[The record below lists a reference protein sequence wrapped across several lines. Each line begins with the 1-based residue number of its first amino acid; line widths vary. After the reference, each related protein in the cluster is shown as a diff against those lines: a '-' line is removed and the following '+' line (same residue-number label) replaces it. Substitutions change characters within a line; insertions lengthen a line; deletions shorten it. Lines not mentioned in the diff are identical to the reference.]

1 MRILIL
7 GGTGFVGRHLA
18 AALAKAGHALRVP
31 TRGYAHGRDLLVLPT
46 VTLFQADI
54 HDDATLDRLVQGC
67 DAVVNLIGILHGD
80 RGKPYGAAFARA
92 HVTLPQRVAASCRR
106 HGVRRFV
113 QMSALGA
120 DSAGPSM
127 YLRSKGDG
135 EAAVRQVWAD
145 VPAQPQPEAQAQ
157 PLTQPAIPPQAQPT
171 IQPHTRPDIQPQAR
185 PAVDLPWTLVR
196 PSVIFGAD
204 DNFTNLFAR
213 LARRFPVLPL
223 AGAQARLQ
231 PVHVQDVAAAIVAM
245 LGTSHAAGKTYELA
259 GPQVYTLEEV
269 ASLCARWSGHP
280 RLVCPMPDGLGRLQ
294 ASMLAMLPGT
304 PLMSPDNLDSLR
316 VDNVAS
322 EPMAPELGVVPASM
336 DAVVPGYLGR
346 GLGVY
351 F

>member
-18 AALAKAGHALRVP
+18 ATLAKAGHVLRVP

-54 HDDATLDRLVQGC
+54 YDDATLDRLVQGC
-67 DAVVNLIGILHGD
+67 DAVVNLVGILHGD

-145 VPAQPQPEAQAQ
+145 TEPA
-157 PLTQPAIPPQAQPT
+157 
-171 IQPHTRPDIQPQAR
+171 
-185 PAVDLPWTLVR
+185 WTLVR

-204 DNFTNLFAR
+204 DDFTNLFAR

-223 AGAQARLQ
+223 AGANARLQ
-231 PVHVQDVAAAIVAM
+231 PVHVGDVATAIAAMIANP
-245 LGTSHAAGKTYELA
+245 HAAGKTYELA
-259 GPQVYTLEEV
+259 GPQVYTLGEV
-269 ASLCARWSGHP
+269 AGLCARWSGHP
-280 RLVCPMPDGLGRLQ
+280 RPVCLVPDGLGRMQ
-294 ASMLAMLPGT
+294 ASMLAMLPGKK
-304 PLMSPDNLDSLR
+304 LMTPDNLDSLR
-316 VDNVAS
+316 SDNVAA

-336 DAVVPGYLGR
+336 DALVPGYLGR
-346 GLGVY
+346 RAGKY

>member
-18 AALAKAGHALRVP
+18 AALSKAGHRVRVP
-31 TRGYAHGRDLLVLPT
+31 TRIYSHGRDLLVLPT

-67 DAVVNLIGILHGD
+67 DSVVNLVGILHGD

-106 HGVRRFV
+106 HGVRRLV
-113 QMSALGA
+113 HVSALGA

-135 EAAVRQVWAD
+135 EAAVRQAWAD
-145 VPAQPQPEAQAQ
+145 KVADTAAAANTEPG
-157 PLTQPAIPPQAQPT
+157 
-171 IQPHTRPDIQPQAR
+171 
-185 PAVDLPWTLVR
+185 WTLVR

-204 DNFTNLFAR
+204 DNFTNMFAR
-213 LARRFPVLPL
+213 LARYFMVLPL
-223 AGAQARLQ
+223 AGANARMQ
-231 PVHVQDVAAAIVAM
+231 PVYVEDVAAAIAAM
-245 LGTSHAAGKTYELA
+245 LANPHAAGKVYELA
-259 GPQVYTLEEV
+259 GPQVYTLGEV

-280 RLVCPMPDGLGRLQ
+280 RPVLPVPDGLGRMQ
-294 ASMLAMLPGT
+294 AGMLALLPGT
-304 PLMSPDNLDSLR
+304 PLMTPDNIDSLS

-322 EPMAPELGVVPASM
+322 GPMAPELGVVPTSM
-336 DAVVPGYLGR
+336 DAVVPTYLGR
-346 GLGVY
+346 RLGAY

>member
-54 HDDATLDRLVQGC
+54 HDDASLDRLVQGC

-135 EAAVRQVWAD
+135 EAAVRQAWAGTD
-145 VPAQPQPEAQAQ
+145 PA
-157 PLTQPAIPPQAQPT
+157 
-171 IQPHTRPDIQPQAR
+171 
-185 PAVDLPWTLVR
+185 WTLLR

-223 AGAQARLQ
+223 AGAHARLQ

-245 LGTSHAAGKTYELA
+245 LGTSHAAGKVYELA
-259 GPQVYTLEEV
+259 GPQVYTLAEV
-269 ASLCARWSGHP
+269 AGLCARWSGHP
-280 RLVCPMPDGLGRLQ
+280 RPVCAMPDGLGRLQ
-294 ASMLAMLPGT
+294 ATMLAMLPGT

-346 GLGVY
+346 GLGAY

>member
-31 TRGYAHGRDLLVLPT
+31 TRGYSHGRDLLVLPT

-54 HDDATLDRLVQGC
+54 HDDASLDRLVQGC

-135 EAAVRQVWAD
+135 EAAVRQAWAD
-145 VPAQPQPEAQAQ
+145 TDPA
-157 PLTQPAIPPQAQPT
+157 
-171 IQPHTRPDIQPQAR
+171 
-185 PAVDLPWTLVR
+185 WTLVR

-223 AGAQARLQ
+223 AGARSRLQ
-231 PVHVQDVAAAIVAM
+231 PVHVQDVAAAIAAM
-245 LGTSHAAGKTYELA
+245 LGTSHAAGKAYELA

-269 ASLCARWSGHP
+269 AGLCARWSGHP
-280 RLVCPMPDGLGRLQ
+280 RLVCAMPDGLGRLQ
-294 ASMLAMLPGT
+294 AGMLAMLPGT

>member
-18 AALAKAGHALRVP
+18 AALAKAGHSVRVP

-54 HDDATLDRLVQGC
+54 HDDATLDRLVEGC
-67 DAVVNLIGILHGD
+67 DAVVNLVGILHGD

-135 EAAVRQVWAD
+135 EAAVRQAWAD
-145 VPAQPQPEAQAQ
+145 AAEPA
-157 PLTQPAIPPQAQPT
+157 
-171 IQPHTRPDIQPQAR
+171 
-185 PAVDLPWTLVR
+185 WTLVR
-196 PSVIFGAD
+196 PSIIFGAD

-223 AGAQARLQ
+223 AGAEARVQ
-231 PVHVQDVAAAIVAM
+231 PVHVADVAAAIAAM
-245 LGTSHAAGKTYELA
+245 IANPHAAGKTYELA
-259 GPQVYTLEEV
+259 GPQVYTLGEV
-269 ASLCARWSGHP
+269 AGLCARWSGHP
-280 RLVCPMPDGLGRLQ
+280 RLVCRVPDGLGRLQ
-294 ASMLAMLPGT
+294 AGLLAMLPGT
-304 PLMSPDNLDSLR
+304 PLMTPDNLDSLR

-322 EPMAPELGVVPASM
+322 GPMAPELGVVPASL
-336 DAVVPGYLGR
+336 DAVAPGYLGR
-346 GLGVY
+346 HAGVY

>member
-18 AALAKAGHALRVP
+18 AALSKAGHALRVP
-31 TRGYAHGRDLLVLPT
+31 TRGYARGRDLLVLPT

-54 HDDATLDRLVQGC
+54 HDDASLDRLVQGC

-113 QMSALGA
+113 HMSALGA

-145 VPAQPQPEAQAQ
+145 VQTQAQAQ
-157 PLTQPAIPPQAQPT
+157 ARARAATQPGIQPQSQPAIDP
-171 IQPHTRPDIQPQAR
+171 
-185 PAVDLPWTLVR
+185 PWTLLR

-231 PVHVQDVAAAIVAM
+231 PVHVQDVAAAIVAV

-280 RLVCPMPDGLGRLQ
+280 RLVCRMPDGLGRLQ

-322 EPMAPELGVVPASM
+322 GPMAPELGVVPASM